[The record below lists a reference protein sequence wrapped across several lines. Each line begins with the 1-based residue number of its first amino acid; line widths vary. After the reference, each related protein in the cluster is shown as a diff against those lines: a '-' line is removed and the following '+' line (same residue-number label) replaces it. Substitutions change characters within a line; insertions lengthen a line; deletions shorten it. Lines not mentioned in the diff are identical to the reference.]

1 MMLRS
6 LLASS
11 RYIVVLAV
19 LGIYGA
25 AMALLLY
32 ESAVIFTSIVKLVME
47 GDISPKTAKVVAVGV
62 IEGVDVFLI
71 AVVMYLMSLSL
82 YALFIDDTIPLP
94 KWLKLRDLDDLKAQL
109 VSAVIVVL
117 AVIFLREA
125 VGWDGQRD
133 LLRFGAALALVILV
147 LTLYLVK
154 LGSRK
159 D

>member
-1 MMLRS
+1 MLRS

-32 ESAVIFTSIVKLVME
+32 ESAVIVTSIVNLLAA
-47 GDISPKTAKVVAVGV
+47 GDISPKTAKVIAVGV

-71 AVVMYLMSLSL
+71 GVVMYLMSLSL
-82 YALFIDDTIPLP
+82 YSLFIDDTIPLP

-133 LLRFGAALALVILV
+133 LLRFGVALALVILV
-147 LTLYLVK
+147 LTLYLLK
-154 LGSRK
+154 LGSRE

>member
-1 MMLRS
+1 MLRS

-25 AMALLLY
+25 AMALLMY
-32 ESAVIFTSIVKLVME
+32 ESAVIVKSVVNLVAA
-47 GDISPKTAKVVAVGV
+47 GDISPKTAKVIAVGV

-71 AVVMYLMSLSL
+71 GVVMYLMSLSL

-147 LTLYLVK
+147 LTLYLIK
-154 LGSRK
+154 LGSREE
-159 D
+159 

>member
-1 MMLRS
+1 MLRS

-25 AMALLLY
+25 AMALLMY
-32 ESAVIFTSIVKLVME
+32 ESAVIVKSVVNLVAA

-71 AVVMYLMSLSL
+71 GVVMYLMSLSL

-147 LTLYLVK
+147 LTLYLIK
-154 LGSRK
+154 LGSREE
-159 D
+159 